1 MDPILI
7 DLSAPIFIYN
17 YFEIISNG
25 VPLCSISL
33 ALTINMEVLYTMEK
47 NQRNKSIAR
56 EITLYISA
64 FAAFICIII
73 GGTSIF
79 MSRSSMIK
87 QAESSLTT
95 INELGAEKV
104 KIVID
109 DRLLIL
115 QELAHSARTQTM
127 DFSVQQE
134 SLKGDVE
141 RLGYLDMAIVNLKGE
156 AHYILDNH
164 TANLSDREY
173 VKRALDG
180 EANVSDVL
188 ISKVTNSA
196 VLMYA
201 VPIEVDNKV
210 VGALIARRDGNALFD
225 VIDQI
230 VYGETGYTY
239 ILNTHG
245 IVVAHPNRDYVMNQF
260 TPIEDAKTDPT
271 LEDLARAVGEI
282 LANPYGLS
290 RYNFNDKEMYN
301 AYTAIEGTHWILVST
316 APQNE
321 VLSSVNALIKTLSLI
336 LAVILVVSILIS
348 LVLGRT
354 LTKPILSLTKLV
366 NRQADLD
373 FSPIDQG
380 TIQAVVKRKDE
391 IAQMAVALQSMA
403 QNVRG
408 LIVNVAE
415 TSEQVSATSEELT
428 ATSQQTATA
437 SQEVAQTIIDIA
449 EGATEQASNTLEAA
463 AALESLSLEIEK
475 NRARTGSLSQAF
487 SKINE
492 HVSAG
497 LKAIQLLNAK
507 TRENS
512 TASDIVFNSI
522 LKTNDS
528 SLKISEAS
536 NLILSIA
543 EQTNLLALN
552 ASIEAARAGE
562 HGRGFAVVADE
573 IRKLAE
579 QSRSSTEII
588 NQIVTNLLG
597 DAEMAVAKMKE
608 ASAIVEEQAQ
618 SVDLTGNVFNL
629 ITHAIKDSER
639 LVGEIDDSSK
649 KMKQSNDRVSN
660 NISML
665 SAVAQ
670 QNAASTEEASA
681 AIEEQTASAE
691 EIASASEDL
700 SEMAQSLQELIHK
713 FNI

>member
-1 MDPILI
+1 
-7 DLSAPIFIYN
+7 
-17 YFEIISNG
+17 
-25 VPLCSISL
+25 
-33 ALTINMEVLYTMEK
+33 MEK

-164 TANLSDREY
+164 TADLSDREY

-260 TPIEDAKTDPT
+260 TPIEDAKTDPDAAAKLT
-271 LEDLARAVGEI
+271 DQRSRRN
-282 LANPYGLS
+282 ANAKQK
-290 RYNFNDKEMYN
+290 RD
-301 AYTAIEGTHWILVST
+301 
-316 APQNE
+316 
-321 VLSSVNALIKTLSLI
+321 ALI
-336 LAVILVVSILIS
+336 
-348 LVLGRT
+348 
-354 LTKPILSLTKLV
+354 
-366 NRQADLD
+366 
-373 FSPIDQG
+373 
-380 TIQAVVKRKDE
+380 
-391 IAQMAVALQSMA
+391 AQ
-403 QNVRG
+403 
-408 LIVNVAE
+408 AE
-415 TSEQVSATSEELT
+415 T
-428 ATSQQTATA
+428 
-437 SQEVAQTIIDIA
+437 DP
-449 EGATEQASNTLEAA
+449 EAA
-463 AALESLSLEIEK
+463 AKLADK
-475 NRARTGSLSQAF
+475 RARDLEATQRYYA
-487 SKINE
+487 NMQE
-492 HVSAG
+492 
-497 LKAIQLLNAK
+497 QAK
-507 TRENS
+507 TDPDVAAKWEAHKEYNRRYLRNYHAKKKA
-512 TASDIVFNSI
+512 ASDG
-522 LKTNDS
+522 K
-528 SLKISEAS
+528 
-536 NLILSIA
+536 
-543 EQTNLLALN
+543 EQ
-552 ASIEAARAGE
+552 
-562 HGRGFAVVADE
+562 E
-573 IRKLAE
+573 IYD
-579 QSRSSTEII
+579 
-588 NQIVTNLLG
+588 VCP
-597 DAEMAVAKMKE
+597 
-608 ASAIVEEQAQ
+608 
-618 SVDLTGNVFNL
+618 
-629 ITHAIKDSER
+629 
-639 LVGEIDDSSK
+639 
-649 KMKQSNDRVSN
+649 
-660 NISML
+660 
-665 SAVAQ
+665 
-670 QNAASTEEASA
+670 
-681 AIEEQTASAE
+681 
-691 EIASASEDL
+691 
-700 SEMAQSLQELIHK
+700 
-713 FNI
+713 